1 MSRTWSFLPLASG
14 LLLLPLPAFAAPL
27 QAPPGPGT
35 VARVQKISHTQGGR
49 GPKLDDEDQ
58 LGRAVTVL
66 GDLDGDGFV
75 ELASSGHADD
85 DGGLDQGAAYVL
97 FLRQDG
103 MVRQTQKI
111 SALEGG
117 FTGDLDAGDQF
128 GRSLAGIGDLDGDGV
143 RDLAVG
149 VNYDDDGGMNRGAV
163 YLLCLNRDGTVK
175 RTTKISSTQGGFAGP
190 LRNQDEFG
198 RSVTSPG
205 DLDGDGVPELAVG
218 APTDNTGGSRRGA
231 VWLLF
236 LRQDGTVKRSLKIAQ
251 NSGGF
256 NGHLRNFDWFGFSL
270 APLGDFDGDG
280 VLDLLVG
287 SALDDDG
294 ATNAGAVWLL
304 YLRTDGTVKDT
315 RKVSMLSGGFTGQLE
330 YPDQFGTS
338 VAALGD
344 VNGDGVTDL
353 AVGAVKDYDGGKEN
367 GAVYVLFMT
376 RAGTVLAHQKISEL
390 EGAFPFRLDDWDW
403 LGSSLCPLGDLNR
416 DGIPDFAVGARN
428 DDDGGPNRG
437 SVYLTFL
444 RGTRAALTAGPN
456 LVQRPPTVGPASDE
470 EGLPRGTYA
479 AQGRFAEPEGSLEL
493 VAGAT
498 QPGATLV
505 FRLRVPEAW
514 VARGPMARLLVA
526 SGRGDVSFGE
536 STGFLLDP
544 RGILAGR
551 NARAQAGQTELT
563 IALELPDDAAL
574 SGRTLAFQAVW
585 DDHGVRTWS
594 DALELVLP

>member
-1 MSRTWSFLPLASG
+1 MSRTWSLALLG
-14 LLLLPLPAFAAPL
+14 GVLLLPLPTFAAPL
-27 QAPPGPGT
+27 QAPPGPGS
-35 VARVQKISHTQGGR
+35 VLRVQKISHTQGGR
-49 GPKLDDEDQ
+49 GPLLDDEDQ
-58 LGRAVTVL
+58 LGRSVALL
-66 GDLDGDGFV
+66 GDLDGDGFP
-75 ELASSGHADD
+75 ELASSGHGDD

-103 MVRQTQKI
+103 LVRKTQKI

-117 FTGDLDAGDQF
+117 FTGDLDPGDQF

-143 RDLAVG
+143 PDMAVG

-163 YLLCLNRDGTVK
+163 YLLTLNRDGTVK
-175 RTTKISSTQGGFAGP
+175 RTTKISSTQGGFVGP

-236 LRQDGTVKRSLKIAQ
+236 LRQDGSVKRSLKIAQ

-256 NGHLRNFDWFGFSL
+256 NGRLRNFDWFGFSV

-280 VLDLLVG
+280 VPDLLVG

-304 YLRTDGTVKDT
+304 YMNPDGTVKDT

-338 VAALGD
+338 VATLGD

-353 AVGAVKDYDGGKEN
+353 VVGAVKDGDGGKEN
-367 GAVYVLFMT
+367 GAAYVLCMT
-376 RAGTVLAHQKISEL
+376 SAGTVLSHQKISEL
-390 EGAFPFRLDDWDW
+390 EGGFPFRLDDWDW
-403 LGSSLCPLGDLNR
+403 LGSSLCALGDLNR
-416 DGIPDFAVGARN
+416 DGIPDFAIGARN

-444 RGTRAALTAGPN
+444 RGTRAALTAGPSRG
-456 LVQRPPTVGPASDE
+456 QHQPSIDPSPTATD
-470 EGLPRGTYA
+470 LPHGTRV

-498 QPGATLV
+498 RPGETLV
-505 FRLRVPEAW
+505 FRVRVPEPL
-514 VARGPMARLLVA
+514 VARGALVRLLVA
-526 SGRGDVSFGE
+526 RGLGDVAYGE
-536 STGFLLDP
+536 VTGFLLEP
-544 RGILAGR
+544 SGILAAR
-551 NARAQAGQTELT
+551 NSRARAGQTDVT
-563 IALELPDDAAL
+563 IALELPDDTSL
-574 SGRTLAFQAVW
+574 SGRPLAFQAVW
-585 DDHGVRTWS
+585 DDQGERTWS
-594 DALELVLP
+594 DALQLILR